1 MIEDGG
7 SQIQIEDC
15 DLRSSILHPRRE
27 SIYITHKKDNMD
39 TPIKLSIAATSKRV
53 DIANLVSLTFF
64 NNVNLPRKSQLDVAM
79 GWRDSELG
87 GTGPALLVDK
97 KKYDFGFGNP
107 VGLSR
112 MAYLGRGFYKKK
124 IPLRAIGVFPTWD
137 RLIFA
142 VHKTTGIQS
151 IADIKKQRYP
161 LRISTRRKGKL
172 QTTLYVIEEVLKAYG
187 MSLSE
192 IEKWGGKVMEAASP
206 SSPDRA
212 VAIRSGTADAVFDE
226 GVKSWGATALDE
238 GMQFLP
244 VDDAVLHKMTRL
256 GFPSAM
262 LSREH
267 YPKMERDIRTVD
279 FSGWTFF
286 CHADLP
292 SQIAYNMAK
301 AVDLCY
307 QQIPVD
313 HFDKRPMTMQEFC
326 RGGEAGQ
333 LNIPLHLGAKKYF
346 RERGYL

>member
-1 MIEDGG
+1 
-7 SQIQIEDC
+7 
-15 DLRSSILHPRRE
+15 
-27 SIYITHKKDNMD
+27 MD
-39 TPIKLSIAATSKRV
+39 EPIRLSIAATSKRV

-64 NNVNLPRKSQLDVAM
+64 NNVNLPLKSQLDVAM

-142 VHKTTGIQS
+142 VRKTTGIQS
-151 IADIKKQRYP
+151 IADIKQQRYP

-187 MSLSE
+187 GLSLLE

-206 SSPDRA
+206 SSPERA

-226 GVKSWGATALDE
+226 GVKSWGAAALDA
-238 GMQFLP
+238 GMQFLS
-244 VDDAVLHKMTRL
+244 VDDAVLHKMARL

-262 LSREH
+262 LTREH

-292 SQIAYNMAK
+292 SEIAYNMAK

-313 HFDKRPMTMQEFC
+313 HFDKRPMTMREFC
-326 RGGEAGQ
+326 CGGEAGQ
-333 LNIPLHLGAKKYF
+333 LNIPLHPGAKKYF

>member
-1 MIEDGG
+1 
-7 SQIQIEDC
+7 
-15 DLRSSILHPRRE
+15 
-27 SIYITHKKDNMD
+27 MD
-39 TPIKLSIAATSKRV
+39 EPIRLSIAATSKRV

-112 MAYLGRGFYKKK
+112 MAYLGRGFYKKR

-142 VHKTTGIQS
+142 VRKTTGIQS

-206 SSPDRA
+206 SSSDRA
-212 VAIRSGTADAVFDE
+212 GAIRSGTADAVFDE
-226 GVKSWGATALDE
+226 GVKSWGATALDA
-238 GMQFLP
+238 GMQVLP
-244 VDDAVLHKMTRL
+244 VDDRVLRKMARL

-262 LSREH
+262 LTRKH
-267 YPKMERDIRTVD
+267 YPKMDRDIRTVD

-286 CHADLP
+286 CHSRSAVRDHLQHGQSGGSLLP
-292 SQIAYNMAK
+292 ANSRGSFRQTAHDDAR
-301 AVDLCY
+301 VLLRRRS
-307 QQIPVD
+307 
-313 HFDKRPMTMQEFC
+313 RPAEYSAPS
-326 RGGEAGQ
+326 R
-333 LNIPLHLGAKKYF
+333 
-346 RERGYL
+346 REKIFS